1 MRWGTC
7 LGFDGTLHCK
17 NDNDNDD
24 CDDDNV
30 NHEDDNDCYG
40 NDNDDLSNVYFDR
53 TQLRLVSS

>member
-1 MRWGTC
+1 M
-7 LGFDGTLHCK
+7 
-17 NDNDNDD
+17 
-24 CDDDNV
+24 